1 MRTALRAPAP
11 GPDLFP
17 EDLPK
22 VHVGETWAKKLK
34 EGTRLYLVLEADT
47 AGHLTLQNI
56 AVPSSIFQSTADKML
71 ASGYFLVSQTP
82 YVDLARAR
90 RSKNVLTAK
99 RCPHTLDFLEGRAD
113 REPPV
118 LAGSGD
124 EASAS
129 GASPDNSPAAK

>member
-1 MRTALRAPAP
+1 MSAALRAPAP

-17 EDLPK
+17 EDLPRI
-22 VHVGETWAKKLK
+22 HVGETWAKKLK
-34 EGTRLYLVLEADT
+34 DGTRLYLVLEADT

-56 AVPSSIFQSTADKML
+56 AVPSSVFQSTAGKML

-90 RSKNVLTAK
+90 RSKNVLKPK

-118 LAGSGD
+118 LVENEGGTPVP
-124 EASAS
+124 EATLQ
-129 GASPDNSPAAK
+129 GERP

>member
-1 MRTALRAPAP
+1 MRAALRAP

-17 EDLPK
+17 EDLPR

-34 EGTRLYLVLEADT
+34 DGTRLYLVLEADP

-56 AVPSSIFQSTADKML
+56 AMPSSVFESTADKML

-90 RSKNVLTAK
+90 RSKNVLKPK

-113 REPPV
+113 REPPP
-118 LAGSGD
+118 LPEES
-124 EASAS
+124 
-129 GASPDNSPAAK
+129 

>member
-1 MRTALRAPAP
+1 MSAALRAPAP

-22 VHVGETWAKKLK
+22 IHVGETWAKKLK
-34 EGTRLYLVLEADT
+34 DGTRLYLVLEADT

-56 AVPSSIFQSTADKML
+56 AVPSSVFQSTAGKML

-90 RSKNVLTAK
+90 RSRHVLPAK

-113 REPPV
+113 RERPV
-118 LAGSGD
+118 LVENEGGTPVP
-124 EASAS
+124 EATVQ
-129 GASPDNSPAAK
+129 GEKP

>member
-1 MRTALRAPAP
+1 MRAAPKAPAP

-34 EGTRLYLVLEADT
+34 DSTRLYLVLEADT
-47 AGHLTLQNI
+47 AGHLMLQNI
-56 AVPSSIFQSTADKML
+56 AVPSSVFASTADKML

-82 YVDLARAR
+82 YVDIARAR
-90 RSKNVLTAK
+90 RSKYALPPK
-99 RCPHTLDFLEGRAD
+99 RCPHTLDIFEGRAD

-118 LAGSGD
+118 LAGNGN
-124 EASAS
+124 EACVAD
-129 GASPDNSPAAK
+129 AVPQPE

>member
-1 MRTALRAPAP
+1 MRAALRAPAP

-17 EDLPK
+17 EDLPR

-34 EGTRLYLVLEADT
+34 DGTRLYLVLEADA

-56 AVPSSIFQSTADKML
+56 AVPSSVFQSSADKML

-90 RSKNVLTAK
+90 RSKNVLAPK
-99 RCPHTLDFLEGRAD
+99 RCPHTLDIFEGRAD

-118 LAGSGD
+118 LGGSVED
-124 EASAS
+124 VSA
-129 GASPDNSPAAK
+129 AETPPDQPAAR